1 MHWLELLESALCDS
15 IYIIY
20 YASTHCRVLDKV
32 NSVFVDGDSDGITSP
47 IRSFAASLADK
58 PGTISIGLNFRVHF
72 FR

>member
-1 MHWLELLESALCDS
+1 M
-15 IYIIY
+15 
-20 YASTHCRVLDKV
+20 DKV